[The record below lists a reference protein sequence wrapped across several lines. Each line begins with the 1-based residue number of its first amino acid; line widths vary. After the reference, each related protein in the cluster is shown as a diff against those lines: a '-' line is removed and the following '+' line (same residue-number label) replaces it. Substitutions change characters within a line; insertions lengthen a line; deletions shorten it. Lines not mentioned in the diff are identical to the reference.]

1 MSIYLSRYV
10 CIYLYYSELFGGRN
24 TKIHCCSS
32 LPACSVFLN
41 LWQVFPCLG
50 STGLSLEALFCP
62 RRIAAKG
69 RAVIPTVEFWIRPC
83 EPQEALSNLKVSP
96 HTFGTSLEVLSTL

>member
-1 MSIYLSRYV
+1 MIQ
-10 CIYLYYSELFGGRN
+10 
-24 TKIHCCSS
+24 CSS
-32 LPACSVFLN
+32 NLPPYSALIN
-41 LWQVFPCLG
+41 LWQGFPCLT

-62 RRIAAKG
+62 RLIAAKG
-69 RAVIPTVEFWIRPC
+69 RAVIPTVGFWIRPC